1 MIKHLGLSVVIAAA
15 LAGAASAQA
24 WPDRQITLV
33 LPSAAGG
40 SGDAVARPLAEKLRA
55 ELGQPVIVDN
65 KPGGGSVI
73 GVSYVLNQPADGYT
87 LLFGAVH
94 YAIVQATFKNLPFDL
109 NKDLVNI
116 TSLGQL
122 PNALIVRKDLPAQT
136 MPEFLTWAKANTG
149 KLNLGTGG
157 KGTLHHLTAELFM
170 QTLDVKGEA
179 VHFRGSAPAI
189 QELLGGRLDFMFE
202 TMPSASSQIRSG
214 NVRALAVTT
223 GNRVAAF
230 PDVPTLK
237 EAGVPGIEIS
247 TWYSVMAKAGTP
259 QPVVERLQQAVVKV
273 LQEPELK
280 AAYAN
285 LGFASLGGES
295 PMAAQA
301 FWQSELARWQ
311 KVVKDSGVTLD

>member
-1 MIKHLGLSVVIAAA
+1 MLKHLGLSLVVATA
-15 LAGAASAQA
+15 LSGAAFAQA
-24 WPDRQITLV
+24 WPNRQITLV

-65 KPGGGSVI
+65 RPGGGSVI
-73 GVSYVLNQPADGYT
+73 GVSHVLNQPADGYT

-109 NKDLVNI
+109 NKDLVNV

-122 PNALIVRKDLPAQT
+122 PNALIVRKDLPART
-136 MPEFLTWAKANTG
+136 MPEFLAWAKANTG
-149 KLNLGTGG
+149 KLNTGTGG

-170 QTLDVKGEA
+170 QTVGVKGET

-189 QELLGGRLDFMFE
+189 QEILGGRLDFMFE
-202 TMPSASSQIRSG
+202 TMPSAASQIRSG

-237 EAGVPGIEIS
+237 ESGAPGIEIS
-247 TWYSVMAKAGTP
+247 TWYSVMVKAGTP
-259 QPVVERLQQAVVKV
+259 QAVVDRVQQAVAKV
-273 LQEPELK
+273 LQDPELK
-280 AAYAN
+280 TAYGN

-295 PMAAQA
+295 PAAAQT
-301 FWQSELARWQ
+301 FWQGELSRWR
-311 KVVKDSGVTLD
+311 KVVTDAGVTLD

>member
-1 MIKHLGLSVVIAAA
+1 MLKHLGLPLIVLAA
-15 LAGAASAQA
+15 LSGTAMAQA
-24 WPDRQITLV
+24 WPSRQITLV

-40 SGDAVARPLAEKLRA
+40 SGDSVARPLAEKLRV

-73 GVSYVLNQPADGYT
+73 GVTHVLGQPADGHT

-94 YAIVQATFKNLPFDL
+94 YAIMQATFKNLPFDMGR
-109 NKDLVNI
+109 DLVNV
-116 TSLGQL
+116 TGLGQL

-136 MPEFLTWAKANTG
+136 MPEFLSWAKANSG

-170 QTLDVKGEA
+170 QTVGVKGEA

-202 TMPSASSQIRSG
+202 TMPSASAQIRSG

-223 GNRVAAF
+223 GSRVGAF
-230 PDVPTLK
+230 ADVPTLK
-237 EAGVPGIEIS
+237 ESGVPGIEIS
-247 TWYSVMAKAGTP
+247 TWYSVMVKTGTP
-259 QPVVERLQQAVVKV
+259 QPVVDRLQQAVAKV
-273 LQEPELK
+273 LQDPELK
-280 AAYAN
+280 ATYAN
-285 LGFASLGGES
+285 LGFAGGGGES
-295 PMAAQA
+295 AAASQA
-301 FWQSELARWQ
+301 FWQSELTRWK
-311 KVVKDSGVTLD
+311 KVVTDAGVTLD